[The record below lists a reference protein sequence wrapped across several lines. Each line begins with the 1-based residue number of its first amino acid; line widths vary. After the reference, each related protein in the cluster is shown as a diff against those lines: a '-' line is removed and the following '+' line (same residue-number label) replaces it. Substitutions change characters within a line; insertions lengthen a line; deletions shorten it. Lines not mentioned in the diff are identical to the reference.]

1 MEFPMKYLL
10 DLTSSLLTKG
20 RRFLPSQL
28 SRNLG
33 GFLLLIPQ
41 LRGSLGRRCGRVPLL
56 GLLHKPDVLMQELGF
71 SFPRKCHSTRR
82 ASLAAL
88 PHPPP

>member
-33 GFLLLIPQ
+33 GFLLLIPNFGVHSAGDAGVS
-41 LRGSLGRRCGRVPLL
+41 RSWVYCTN
-56 GLLHKPDVLMQELGF
+56 LMF
-71 SFPRKCHSTRR
+71 
-82 ASLAAL
+82 
-88 PHPPP
+88 